1 MTKAD
6 MQTWLLEKVVP
17 SEAASAIEIR
27 SMPSFLSK
35 LSPEMHLQY
44 YLKKEKE
51 FELTR
56 LKIEAEE
63 RDRAREAEER
73 NRARQQSLYWN

>member
-1 MTKAD
+1 
-6 MQTWLLEKVVP
+6 
-17 SEAASAIEIR
+17 
-27 SMPSFLSK
+27 
-35 LSPEMHLQY
+35 
-44 YLKKEKE
+44 
-51 FELTR
+51 